1 MLWFDSLHA
10 LLRVGTVRGSL
21 MIGIGSDVGLNSW
34 VLPLSSESERRFESI
49 DGRRLSTRVCFL
61 FVF

>member
-1 MLWFDSLHA
+1 
-10 LLRVGTVRGSL
+10 
-21 MIGIGSDVGLNSW
+21 MIGIGSNVGLNSW